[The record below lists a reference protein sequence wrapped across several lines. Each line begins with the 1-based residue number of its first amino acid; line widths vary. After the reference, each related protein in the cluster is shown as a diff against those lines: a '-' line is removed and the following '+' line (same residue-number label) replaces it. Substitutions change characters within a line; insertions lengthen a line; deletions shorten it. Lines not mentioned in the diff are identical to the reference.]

1 MLPQVNKVQY
11 EVELPVS
18 KEKVKIHPFTVKEQ
32 KVLLQAL
39 EDGSAK
45 VIASSLF
52 NITQSC
58 SDIDI
63 KFLPG
68 PDVEYLFI
76 QIRMK
81 SVGETSVIS
90 YPCDI
95 CETPNAVTV
104 NLEEVV
110 MKNAEGNG
118 QTVVQLTDDIGVTMQ
133 PPVFGAV
140 ESLMEVSP
148 ELNTEILFKM
158 VEMCIVNIFD
168 KEEVHTRDDFDIEEL
183 GQFMDGLTGEQFEK
197 MSKFFENLPRL
208 GYDIKFVCKDEKCGY
223 ENSIEV
229 EGLQNFFG

>member
-68 PDVEYLFI
+68 PDVEL
-76 QIRMK
+76 
-81 SVGETSVIS
+81 
-90 YPCDI
+90 
-95 CETPNAVTV
+95 
-104 NLEEVV
+104 
-110 MKNAEGNG
+110 
-118 QTVVQLTDDIGVTMQ
+118 
-133 PPVFGAV
+133 
-140 ESLMEVSP
+140 SL
-148 ELNTEILFKM
+148 IH
-158 VEMCIVNIFD
+158 I
-168 KEEVHTRDDFDIEEL
+168 
-183 GQFMDGLTGEQFEK
+183 
-197 MSKFFENLPRL
+197 
-208 GYDIKFVCKDEKCGY
+208 
-223 ENSIEV
+223 
-229 EGLQNFFG
+229 